1 MNRKWTAVTLAG
13 LILAHAAAAA
23 EQPAAPPSDRLT
35 LAAAVERALSTH
47 PSVGAARAAADE
59 AKGAKGE
66 ALAARFPNLR
76 VAASGARHEEPAIVS
91 PIHGFEPTL
100 FPPFNETVLQ
110 GSATLGYTL
119 FDGGARGGRIGR
131 ARASQRAAEASVDA
145 AGQSIVSHVVR
156 AYVDVVAKRRVL
168 DAHEGRL
175 EALESE
181 RGRVRQRYDVG
192 RAAEVERLRI
202 DAAVSSAE
210 ADRVRAAIQLD
221 AAERDLARLIGG
233 AQADASSSRLVP
245 VVLADSILPPR
256 DSLDALASRRSPA
269 LAAARH
275 QEAAASAAA
284 GAARGARWPELK
296 LTGTYAWYG
305 DPDGYSA
312 SEWNGALL
320 LSQSLFTGGATTS
333 AIKRADAA
341 RRQASEQVRLASL
354 DLQRE
359 LDRALASG
367 RESRARAASLAS
379 AVARYAEVARIQ
391 QLLLESGSGTQT
403 DYLNAEADLLTA
415 RAALEEAR
423 ADQIAARAELA
434 RVTGALDQAWIE
446 RTLEPAR

>member
-1 MNRKWTAVTLAG
+1 MSWKWTAVTMAG
-13 LILAHAAAAA
+13 FVLAHAGAAGA
-23 EQPAAPPSDRLT
+23 EPAANRLT

-47 PSVGAARAAADE
+47 PSVGVARAAADE

-66 ALAARFPNLR
+66 ATAARLPNLR
-76 VAASGARHEEPAIVS
+76 VAASGARYEEPSIVS
-91 PIHGFEPTL
+91 PIHGFEPAL
-100 FPPFNETVLQ
+100 FPPFNDTVFQ

-131 ARASQRAAEASVDA
+131 ARASLRAAESSVDA
-145 AGQSIVSHVVR
+145 AGQALVSRVVR

-175 EALESE
+175 HALESE
-181 RGRVRQRYDVG
+181 RGRVGQRYDVG

-233 AQADASSSRLVP
+233 VQADASSSRLVP

-256 DSLDALASRRSPA
+256 DSLGTWAAQRSPA

-275 QEAAASAAA
+275 HEAAASAAA
-284 GAARGARWPELK
+284 AAARGARWPELK

-312 SEWNGALL
+312 TEWHGALQ
-320 LSQSLFTGGATTS
+320 LSQALFTGGATTN
-333 AIKRADAA
+333 AIRRADAT
-341 RRQASEQVRLASL
+341 RRQSSEQVRLSAL
-354 DLQRE
+354 DLERE

-367 RESRARAASLAS
+367 REARARAASLAS

-403 DYLNAEADLLTA
+403 DYLNAESDLLTA

-423 ADQIAARAELA
+423 ADQIAARAEVA
-434 RVTGALDQAWIE
+434 RVTGALDRDWID
-446 RTLEPAR
+446 RTLEPVR